1 MIKLL
6 ILRFDR
12 KKKTIIPNNDII
24 FKNKQLPKNKTESL
38 IGKPP
43 PKLILLDVHGQLYGK
58 IKTIN
63 PNIKKKNLYFLKN
76 KNNSLNLNSMKG
88 IEYIKKTEVTQKK
101 FM

>member
-1 MIKLL
+1 
-6 ILRFDR
+6 
-12 KKKTIIPNNDII
+12 
-24 FKNKQLPKNKTESL
+24 
-38 IGKPP
+38 
-43 PKLILLDVHGQLYGK
+43 LYGK